1 MHYKKRHLRLGMFL
15 QDPLL
20 DFQVNGLNSQF
31 SLDPSGALGFSLD
44 LLSIEVDFDA
54 AWIQTVCSFCTEAN
68 LSDIWQ
74 TCISAS
80 LKRAARLIE
89 QSKLCVDLERVV

>member
-1 MHYKKRHLRLGMFL
+1 MFL

-20 DFQVNGLNSQF
+20 DFRVNGLNSHF
-31 SLDPSGALGFSLD
+31 SLHPSGALGFSLD
-44 LLSIEVDFDA
+44 LLSIEVEFQA
-54 AWIQTVCSFCTEAN
+54 GWIQTVCSFCTGAN
-68 LSDIWQ
+68 LSNICQ

>member
-1 MHYKKRHLRLGMFL
+1 MGMFL
-15 QDPLL
+15 QDPLP

-31 SLDPSGALGFSLD
+31 SLDLSGASGFSLD
-44 LLSIEVDFDA
+44 LLSIEVEFHA